1 LLILVNDIQR
11 LIDMDQ
17 AIEIDL
23 SKISRNKQNETY
35 FVLQTNGII
44 SSLAAVNDDA

>member
-1 LLILVNDIQR
+1 
-11 LIDMDQ
+11 MDQ
-17 AIEIDL
+17 VIEIDL
-23 SKISRNKQNETY
+23 SKISRNKQNETC